1 MIRFLSCDWGTSSF
15 RLRLVRVED
24 RQILGE
30 YFSDVGVKQAFYSY
44 KESGSGTEREQFY
57 LDLLRE
63 GVKALER
70 KLNVDLTETMI
81 LCSGMASSTIGI
93 RELPYATLPF
103 PVNGSTMEM
112 HFYRSGE
119 VMDHP
124 IFLLSGVKS
133 TRDVMRGEETQL
145 IGVIRQLPS
154 FSGQGVFIF
163 PGTHS
168 KHIYVSSGEITDFKT
183 YMTGE
188 VFQLLSQNS
197 LLSDSISVGELAG
210 SELGFAFAKGVEEGA
225 RNNLLGTLFQ
235 VRANEL
241 FGKLSKAENF
251 HYLSGLLI
259 GNELSNLSTNGD
271 FPIYLCAEGAL
282 HLTYSRAM
290 EILTL
295 NAKILTKEEVR
306 QAVVYG
312 QLEIFNYTNNHEKSI
327 FLGSF

>member
-30 YFSDVGVKQAFYSY
+30 YISGLGVKQAFQNFQ
-44 KESGSGTEREQFY
+44 ESGPNTDREQFY
-57 LDLLRE
+57 MDLLSE

-70 KLNVDLTETMI
+70 KLNLDLTETMI
-81 LCSGMASSTIGI
+81 LCSGMASSTVGI

-103 PVNGSTMEM
+103 PLKGSTMEM
-112 HFYRSGE
+112 HFYRSGDKI
-119 VMDHP
+119 DHP

-145 IGVIRQLPS
+145 IGIIRQLPS
-154 FSGQGVFIF
+154 FAGEGVFIL

-168 KHIYVSSGEITDFKT
+168 KHIYVSAGEISDFKT

-188 VFQLLSQNS
+188 VFQILSRHS
-197 LLSDSISVGELAG
+197 LLSDSISRGALADT
-210 SELGFAFAKGVEEGA
+210 ELGLAFTRGVEEGA
-225 RNNLLGTLFQ
+225 KGNLLGSLFQ
-235 VRANEL
+235 VRTNEL
-241 FGKLSKAENF
+241 FGKLTKTENF

-259 GNELSNLSTNGD
+259 GNELSNLSTNRD
-271 FPIYLCAEGAL
+271 FPIYLCAEGNL
-282 HLTYSRAM
+282 HTTYSRAM
-290 EILTL
+290 EILPL
-295 NAKILTKEEVR
+295 KAKILSQQDVR
-306 QAVVYG
+306 QAVVFG